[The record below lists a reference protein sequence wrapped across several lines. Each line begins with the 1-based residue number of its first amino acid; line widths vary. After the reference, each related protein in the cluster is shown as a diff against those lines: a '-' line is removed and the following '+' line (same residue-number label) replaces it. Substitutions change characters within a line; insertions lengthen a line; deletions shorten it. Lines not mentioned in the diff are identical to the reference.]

1 MKKPCKIL
9 LSVLLLD
16 LLSLPTG
23 ADEGMWPFNHLPRQ
37 TLAAQYGWAPTEA
50 WLEHVQRSSVRVG
63 NSGSGSFVSPDGLVL
78 TNHHVASD
86 CIQEL
91 GSAEQDYMSQG
102 FYALMRS
109 KELRCPSLE
118 LNVLLGIE
126 DVTAAVNAGVTP
138 TMEAAARHGAQQQA
152 MARLEKQCAE
162 RSGLRCQVV
171 VLYEGGL
178 FNLYRFKKYNDV
190 RLVFAPEA
198 DIAFFGGDPD
208 NFTYPRYDLDM
219 AFLRVYENGRPARVT
234 HYLKWNPKLR
244 EGELVFVSGNPGST
258 GRLLTL
264 AQLEFLRD
272 IHYPARLKLLQQ
284 RLNVLRSYSDQGRE
298 EARIAR
304 DQIFSYENSYKA
316 ITGYLAGLEDTD
328 LMGQKAAQEK
338 QLREEIAADHLRQKE
353 FGSLWDALAQAQRD
367 YSSFYEAYQL
377 LDQASPPV
385 TDFGLEQVRLF
396 EMARL
401 LVRMPVETAK
411 PNEERLPEYRDS
423 NLDALKENLL
433 SPAPIYDSFQKLMLA
448 RLLREM
454 AEALRGDD
462 PLVQEIILTGRS
474 PEQAAR
480 DLVEGSQLG
489 DLEVRRKLLEGGAAS
504 LEAFQDPMLDLAR
517 LIDPQARGLR
527 RRYETQVQAVE
538 RKNGSLL
545 AEALFLI
552 RGTSIYPEA
561 TFTPRLSYG
570 VVKGYVEEGRP
581 IRWYTSFHGL
591 YERATDAAPY
601 RLPQRWVEAKPGL
614 VLDTPFNFVSTN
626 DIIGGNSGSPV
637 VNQNGELVGLI
648 FDGNI
653 HQLPNRFL
661 YRDAKE
667 RSVAVHVAGIL
678 EALRKVYGARAL
690 LEELEVVPE
699 PR

>member
-1 MKKPCKIL
+1 
-9 LSVLLLD
+9 
-16 LLSLPTG
+16 
-23 ADEGMWPFNHLPRQ
+23 
-37 TLAAQYGWAPTEA
+37 
-50 WLEHVQRSSVRVG
+50 
-63 NSGSGSFVSPDGLVL
+63 
-78 TNHHVASD
+78 
-86 CIQEL
+86 
-91 GSAEQDYMSQG
+91 
-102 FYALMRS
+102 
-109 KELRCPSLE
+109 
-118 LNVLLGIE
+118 
-126 DVTAAVNAGVTP
+126 
-138 TMEAAARHGAQQQA
+138 MEAAARHGTQQQA

-219 AFLRVYENGRPARVT
+219 AFLRAYENGRPARVT
-234 HYLKWNPKLR
+234 HYLKWNPNLR

-264 AQLEFLRD
+264 GQLEFLRD
-272 IHYPARLKLLQQ
+272 IHYPARLQLLRQ
-284 RLNVLRSYSDQGRE
+284 RLNLLRTYSDQGRE
-298 EARIAR
+298 QARIAR

-316 ITGYLAGLEDTD
+316 ITGYLAGLRDTD
-328 LMGQKAAQEK
+328 LMAEKATQEK
-338 QLREEIAADHLRQKE
+338 RLREEIAADPVRQQN
-353 FGSLWDALAQAQRD
+353 FGSLWEALVQAQRD

-377 LDQASPPV
+377 LDQTSPPV

-396 EMARL
+396 EMARI

-448 RLLREM
+448 ELLHELRD
-454 AEALRGDD
+454 ALRAHD
-462 PLVQEIILTGRS
+462 PLVEEILAGRS
-474 PEQAAR
+474 PEEASSN
-480 DLVEGSQLG
+480 LVAGSKLR
-489 DLEVRRKLLEGGAAS
+489 DLEVRRHWLAGGAAAPDAS
-504 LEAFQDPMLDLAR
+504 EDSMLKLAR
-517 LIDPQARGLR
+517 LVDARARELR
-527 RRYETQVQAVE
+527 RRYADEVQAVE

-545 AEALFLI
+545 AEALFLT

-570 VVKGYVEEGRP
+570 VVKGYIEEGRP

-591 YERATDAAPY
+591 YERATDVAPY
-601 RLPQRWVEAKPGL
+601 RLPQRWEEAKPRL
-614 VLDTPFNFVSTN
+614 TLDTPFNFVSTN

-661 YRDAKE
+661 YRDVKE

-678 EALRKVYGARAL
+678 EALQKVYGARAL
-690 LEELEVVPE
+690 VEELDVVPE